1 MWSLAVEVSFYAVLP
16 LIGWLALRLP
26 RRRRSLALVP
36 LALVVVGVIYNWT
49 IAGQGLSMTFSKTL
63 AAMLPYFAL
72 GMLAALVAHGRTID
86 MATKRILVAA
96 GIALVVAAVLA
107 SLATPLGTWATAD
120 LPIGVVWFNAMEV
133 VAWAAVWLAGW
144 GPNSAFGLVGGYR
157 FVAQGLAY
165 ELPHMFVLTTAALG
179 AGSLRVGDIVAAQ
192 QDLWF
197 VVWMPVAFLVYLVSV
212 PAMAFFRPFDH
223 AVGTDLAGGARAELS
238 GVDRLVFTAG
248 QWVLL
253 VSGAA
258 MAVPLFLGGGAGPL
272 LPGWLWT
279 VVKTAAV
286 LALLVWA
293 GRRLPTIR
301 MERFT
306 ELSWLVLVPATLL
319 QALFVSFVVI

>member
-1 MWSLAVEVSFYAVLP
+1 MIEVVPWWGAFVLLAVLATFALAAAAFDAVLAGRAAVDP
-16 LIGWLALRLP
+16 LRSVAGLLVQQ
-26 RRRRSLALVP
+26 RRRLLADDP
-36 LALVVVGVIYNWT
+36 LLW
-49 IAGQGLSMTFSKTL
+49 
-63 AAMLPYFAL
+63 
-72 GMLAALVAHGRTID
+72 R
-86 MATKRILVAA
+86 AA
-96 GIALVVAAVLA
+96 GIVLLVAAVLA
-107 SLATPLGTWATAD
+107 SMATPLGSWAVSD

-179 AGSLRVGDIVAAQ
+179 AGSLRIGDIVGAQ
-192 QDLWF
+192 QDVWF

-212 PAMAFFRPFDH
+212 PAMAFYRPFDH
-223 AVGTDLAGGARAELS
+223 AVGADLAGGARAELS
-238 GVDRLVFTAG
+238 GADRLVFTAG
-248 QWVLL
+248 QWLLL

-279 VVKTAAV
+279 VLKTAAV
-286 LALLVWA
+286 LALLVWT

-306 ELSWLVLVPATLL
+306 EISWLVLLPATLL

>member
-1 MWSLAVEVSFYAVLP
+1 VIEVVSWWGAFVLLGLLAAFAVGAAAFDAVLAGRPATEP
-16 LIGWLALRLP
+16 LRTVAGLLVQQ
-26 RRRRSLALVP
+26 RRRLLADDP
-36 LALVVVGVIYNWT
+36 LLW
-49 IAGQGLSMTFSKTL
+49 
-63 AAMLPYFAL
+63 
-72 GMLAALVAHGRTID
+72 R
-86 MATKRILVAA
+86 AA
-96 GIALVVAAVLA
+96 GIALLVAAVLA

-179 AGSLRVGDIVAAQ
+179 AGSLRIGDIVAAQ
-192 QDLWF
+192 ENLWF

-212 PAMAFFRPFDH
+212 SAMAFFRPFDH
-223 AVGTDLAGGARAELS
+223 AVGTDLAGGAKAELS

-258 MAVPLFLGGGAGPL
+258 MAVPLFLGGGAGPV

-279 VVKTAAV
+279 IVKTAAV

-306 ELSWLVLVPATLL
+306 ELSWMVLVPATLL

>member
-1 MWSLAVEVSFYAVLP
+1 MIEVVPWWGAFVLLAILAVFAVGAAAFDAVLAGRGAADP
-16 LIGWLALRLP
+16 LRTVAGLLVQQ
-26 RRRRSLALVP
+26 RRRLLADDP
-36 LALVVVGVIYNWT
+36 LLW
-49 IAGQGLSMTFSKTL
+49 
-63 AAMLPYFAL
+63 
-72 GMLAALVAHGRTID
+72 R
-86 MATKRILVAA
+86 AA
-96 GIALVVAAVLA
+96 GIALFCAAVLA
-107 SLATPLGTWATAD
+107 SLATPLGSWTTAD
-120 LPIGVVWFNAMEV
+120 LPVGVVWFNAMEV

-179 AGSLRVGDIVAAQ
+179 AGSLRIGDIVAAQ
-192 QDLWF
+192 QDVWF

-212 PAMAFFRPFDH
+212 PAMAFSRPFDH

-258 MAVPLFLGGGAGPL
+258 MAVPLFLGGGTGPL

-279 VVKTAAV
+279 IVKTAAV

>member
-1 MWSLAVEVSFYAVLP
+1 MIEVVPWWGAFVLLAVLATFALAAAAFDAVLAGRAAVDP
-16 LIGWLALRLP
+16 LRSVAGLLVQQ
-26 RRRRSLALVP
+26 RRRLLADDP
-36 LALVVVGVIYNWT
+36 LLW
-49 IAGQGLSMTFSKTL
+49 
-63 AAMLPYFAL
+63 
-72 GMLAALVAHGRTID
+72 R
-86 MATKRILVAA
+86 AA
-96 GIALVVAAVLA
+96 GIVLLVAAVLA
-107 SLATPLGTWATAD
+107 SMATPLGSWAVSD
-120 LPIGVVWFNAMEV
+120 LSIGVVWFNAMEV

-179 AGSLRVGDIVAAQ
+179 AGSLRIGDIVGAQ

-212 PAMAFFRPFDH
+212 PAMAFYRPFDH
-223 AVGTDLAGGARAELS
+223 AVGADLAGGARAELS
-238 GVDRLVFTAG
+238 GADRLVFTAG
-248 QWVLL
+248 QWLLL

-279 VVKTAAV
+279 VLKTAAV
-286 LALLVWA
+286 LALLVWT

-306 ELSWLVLVPATLL
+306 EISWLVLLPATLL

>member
-1 MWSLAVEVSFYAVLP
+1 MIDVAPWWGAFVLLAV
-16 LIGWLALRLP
+16 
-26 RRRRSLALVP
+26 
-36 LALVVVGVIYNWT
+36 
-49 IAGQGLSMTFSKTL
+49 L
-63 AAMLPYFAL
+63 AAFAL
-72 GMLAALVAHGRTID
+72 GAAAFDGVLAGRSAAEPLRTVAGLLVQQRRTLVADDRLLWRAG
-86 MATKRILVAA
+86 
-96 GIALVVAAVLA
+96 GIALFMAAVLA
-107 SLATPLGTWATAD
+107 SMATPLGSRAVAD
-120 LPIGVVWFNAMEV
+120 LPVGVVWFNAMEV

-179 AGSLRVGDIVAAQ
+179 AGSLRIGDIVAAQ
-192 QDLWF
+192 QDVWF
-197 VVWMPVAFLVYLVSV
+197 VVWMPVAFVVYLVSV

-223 AVGTDLAGGARAELS
+223 AVGADLAGGAKAELS

-248 QWVLL
+248 QWLLL

-258 MAVPLFLGGGAGPL
+258 MAVPLFLGGGAGPV
-272 LPGWLWT
+272 LPGWLWSL
-279 VVKTAAV
+279 VKTAAV

-306 ELSWLVLVPATLL
+306 EISWLVLVPATLL

>member
-1 MWSLAVEVSFYAVLP
+1 MIDVAPWWGALVLIAVL
-16 LIGWLALRLP
+16 
-26 RRRRSLALVP
+26 
-36 LALVVVGVIYNWT
+36 
-49 IAGQGLSMTFSKTL
+49 
-63 AAMLPYFAL
+63 AAFAL
-72 GMLAALVAHGRTID
+72 GAAAFDAALAGRGGTEPLRTVAGLLVQQRRTLTAAD
-86 MATKRILVAA
+86 PLLWRAA
-96 GIALVVAAVLA
+96 GIALFMAAVLA
-107 SLATPLGTWATAD
+107 SMATPLGSRAVAD
-120 LPIGVVWFNAMEV
+120 PPIGIVWFNAMEV

-179 AGSLRVGDIVAAQ
+179 AGSLRIGDIVAAQ
-192 QDLWF
+192 QDVWF
-197 VVWMPVAFLVYLVSV
+197 VVWMPVAFVVYLVSV

-223 AVGTDLAGGARAELS
+223 ATGADVAGGATAELS

-248 QWVLL
+248 QWLLL

-258 MAVPLFLGGGAGPL
+258 MAVPLFLGGGAGPV
-272 LPGWLWT
+272 LPGWLWSL
-279 VVKTAAV
+279 VKTAAV